1 MNWRDHIEQ
10 WTNALKP
17 YLDAEGVQCEIR
29 GPATEDEIDDLEEE
43 LCFEIPECLRTFMED
58 ESAYINFW
66 WYLKSDISPI
76 NVSGDMPYCGYI
88 EFGPQSIITLNSDRT
103 GFLSDDLPNIYRR
116 QWKQAFRI
124 LGVGNGDDIALDTF
138 QNPDE
143 PPVIYL
149 NHEEPEKQVRLADS
163 FQEFIDTWF
172 ALGCVGPEG
181 SNIRHFVTDKDKP
194 LPEFENGSATSKLD
208 ITCPNAIAFRSFF
221 GLK

>member
-1 MNWRDHIEQ
+1 MNWRDHIDQ
-10 WTNALKP
+10 WRKALKP
-17 YLDAEGVQCEIR
+17 QLEGKVHCDIR
-29 GPATEDEIDDLEEE
+29 GPASDDELDDLEDE
-43 LCFEIPECLRTFMED
+43 LCYEIPECLRTFMED
-58 ESAYINFW
+58 KSAYIDFW
-66 WYLKSDISPI
+66 WNLRSDVVPLD
-76 NVSGDMPYCGYI
+76 VPDRPYGGYI
-88 EFGPQSIITLNSDRT
+88 EFNPQTLININADRT
-103 GFLSDDLPNIYRR
+103 GFLCGDLPEIVIR
-116 QWKQAFRI
+116 QWQQAFRF
-124 LGVGNGDDIALDTF
+124 LGVPNGDAIALDTF

-163 FQEFIDTWF
+163 FQEFIDAWF

-181 SNIRHFVTDKDKP
+181 WNICHFVTDKGNP